1 MSNSAPLNREK
12 LEYIEEMGLLMERF
26 GLPRM
31 TGRVLGALLMADPP
45 EQTAGALANTLQASR
60 GSISGATRTLEQMGF
75 IDRVSKPGERKDY
88 FRNRPNAWAEMTKQQ
103 TLSIRLFKEM
113 AEKGLAIIGSDDPEV
128 RLGLVEMREFYDF
141 WERELPKV
149 FRDWEAEHER
159 QQVEKTSSAEKG

>member
-1 MSNSAPLNREK
+1 MSDPAPLNQEK
-12 LEYIEEMGLLMERF
+12 LEYIEEMGLLMERL

-45 EQTAGALANTLQASR
+45 EQTAEALASTLQASR
-60 GSISGATRTLEQMGF
+60 GSISASTRTLEQMGF
-75 IDRVSKPGERKDY
+75 IDRVSKPGERRDY

-113 AEKGLAIIGSDDPEV
+113 AEKGLDIIGSDVPNV
-128 RLGLVEMREFYDF
+128 RLGLVEMLEFYDF

-149 FRDWEAEHER
+149 FRDWEAER
-159 QQVEKTSSAEKG
+159 AQRRAEGTAEAAKG

>member
-1 MSNSAPLNREK
+1 MRDSSLNQAK

-45 EQTAGALANTLQASR
+45 EQTAEALATTLQASR
-60 GSISGATRTLEQMGF
+60 GSISGSTRTLEQMGF

-103 TLSIRLFKEM
+103 TLGIKLFKEM
-113 AEKGLAIIGSDDPEV
+113 AEKGLAIIGSDDPDV
-128 RLGLVEMREFYDF
+128 RLGLTEMLEFYDF

-149 FRDWEAEHER
+149 FRDWEVEHQNR
-159 QQVEKTSSAEKG
+159 KLPGTSIAKG